1 MGHSLIIDKIVIDSA
16 SATDLVALADLL
28 GILFTQEAEF
38 QPSKDL
44 QLKSLRR
51 IVESPEVG
59 RILCARAGNVSV
71 PGGTGPGNPK
81 TLREPKNYSH
91 STQASDSTQ
100 EISANSP
107 SNHSVVG
114 MVSLLFT
121 ESTALGAKV
130 ALLEDMIVLPEYRAC
145 KVGSKLLSAAIA
157 CALESG
163 CKRITLLTDQANTQ
177 AQHFYKMHGFEQS
190 SMTAFRLLL

>member
-44 QLKSLRR
+44 QLKALRR

-81 TLREPKNYSH
+81 TLSAPKNSSN
-91 STQASDSTQ
+91 STQACNSTQ

-145 KVGSKLLSAAIA
+145 KVGSKLLSAAIS

-190 SMTAFRLLL
+190 SMSAFRLLL